1 MVAAGAELW
10 HKGTMETGLDL
21 DQASRETLLAV
32 IAEQQGVISELRR
45 RVENLEARLSGGGP
59 GSRMPGHKPAA
70 RRKKAAR
77 EEKKPRRK
85 RPHGFARPRME
96 PTRQVVHAPEFC
108 PECHTA
114 LSGGWVQRTR
124 EVIELPVSPAEVTE
138 HVCIART
145 CPRCRKRRLPQAP
158 LRGVAAGRQRL
169 GINLVSLIAALREE
183 GRLPMRTI
191 QWYLQTA
198 HQLKLS
204 VGAIAGVVHQA
215 AQQARPAVAEALER
229 IRASPVVHADETGW
243 RENGVNGYVWTFSTS
258 TERYFRG
265 PGRGGGGRGPGRV
278 LRRDSGERLLCCLPP
293 LPRLETAVL
302 GPSVAGHPQTE
313 GAVPRRRRSC
323 PVGPEGATALRQGP
337 EMAAAGGRPPHRGQ
351 LALERRLLALCRP
364 FLEDPLAVQGKL
376 CRRIERHIKELF
388 VFVSHPETPSDNN
401 AAERSLRHLVVSRKI
416 SGGTRSQQGSD
427 SKMTLA
433 SLFGTWTGPGPQSPP
448 SKSPGYSFPHN
459 SEQLRTFGCRWLC
472 RRVSWDSRV

>member
-59 GSRMPGHKPAA
+59 GSRMPGHKPAV
-70 RRKKAAR
+70 RRKKAAG

-138 HVCIART
+138 HVFIART

-169 GINLVSLIAALREE
+169 GVNLVSLIAALREE

-204 VGAIAGVVHQA
+204 VGAIAGVVHQV
-215 AQQARPAVAEALER
+215 ARPAVAEALER

-258 TERYFRG
+258 TERYFLRR
-265 PGRGGGGRGPGRV
+265 GRGGEVVDEALGESFGGILV
-278 LRRDSGERLLCCLPP
+278 SDFGERLLCGLPP

-313 GAVPRRRRSC
+313 GAVPGRRRSC
-323 PVGPEGATALRQGP
+323 LVGPEGATALRQGP
-337 EMAAAGGRPPHRGQ
+337 EMGGSGRTAPAPGAIGAGEAIAGAVPP
-351 LALERRLLALCRP
+351 LP
-364 FLEDPLAVQGKL
+364 
-376 CRRIERHIKELF
+376 
-388 VFVSHPETPSDNN
+388 
-401 AAERSLRHLVVSRKI
+401 
-416 SGGTRSQQGSD
+416 GGPVG
-427 SKMTLA
+427 
-433 SLFGTWTGPGPQSPP
+433 
-448 SKSPGYSFPHN
+448 SPGKTVPA
-459 SEQLRTFGCRWLC
+459 
-472 RRVSWDSRV
+472 D